1 MKIKKKDVH
10 TRTQDANINININI
24 NINVNT
30 IHMQTFMIRIVPA
43 VSLSG
48 L

>member
-1 MKIKKKDVH
+1 MKIKKKDEH
-10 TRTQDANINININI
+10 TRTQDANININID
-24 NINVNT
+24 INVNT